1 MCTLCK
7 FSQLLWVSVV
17 ISSQSRKTPVLRFDP
32 NLEECQHPHAFSFPQ
47 KFLCDIITDYENS
60 FFFWCI
66 HVVWGQVNPF
76 VGTSIGLC
84 DCLPLFV
91 LAAPWLQRSSVSLP
105 SWHSAFESP
114 TFRHRYTHRHR
125 HRHRQR
131 TQTKTP
137 ILWVTFILRFAL
149 SCSLI
154 FHSFSGCL
162 GYTYRVFFCDWDP
175 LRSSK

>member
-1 MCTLCK
+1 MLFRSSKICMWYNHRLWK
-7 FSQLLWVSVV
+7 FIFLLMYW
-17 ISSQSRKTPVLRFDP
+17 
-32 NLEECQHPHAFSFPQ
+32 C
-47 KFLCDIITDYENS
+47 
-60 FFFWCI
+60 CI
-66 HVVWGQVNPF
+66 HRGQVNPF

-137 ILWVTFILRFAL
+137 ILWVTFILRFA
-149 SCSLI
+149 
-154 FHSFSGCL
+154 FFYSFIECL
-162 GYTYRVFFCDWDP
+162 GYTYKGVFLWLGP
-175 LRSSK
+175 LKKLQVMKSCSWLGQVYQG